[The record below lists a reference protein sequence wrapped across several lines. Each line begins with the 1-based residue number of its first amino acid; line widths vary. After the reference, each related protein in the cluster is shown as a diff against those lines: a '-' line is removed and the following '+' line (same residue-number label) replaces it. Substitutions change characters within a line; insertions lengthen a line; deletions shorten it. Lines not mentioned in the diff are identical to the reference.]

1 MLEVQILS
9 NFIKWSNWV
18 QRYMQNK
25 EKNSSPEKTGESRKV
40 SEQNSTVWTKF
51 YSQEEGKPEDFVK
64 WVKK

>member
-9 NFIKWSNWV
+9 KFIKWSDWV

-25 EKNSSPEKTGESRKV
+25 EKNSRNPIEKTLEKTGESRKV

-51 YSQEEGKPEDFVK
+51 YS
-64 WVKK
+64 